1 MELNKPEGTFV
12 KRFKVVADIQA
23 MPTGMDAAT
32 FAKLCDA
39 GFIMY
44 DSSKGNRPKLYCVEG
59 DVDPITIPVFV
70 DTKGDEV
77 DIKDLQKQWEDDEYW
92 RKELYKCKQ
101 SPLHYFTNYLSVTAK
116 PSQEEI
122 NVYLTSIGMGATTD
136 SESQTPEEIKKVRE
150 EYAKTVLLEDLKNL
164 KPVKDKLL
172 EEYDVETKELLKDV
186 YAKHEL
192 TGSNEKMVIDKM
204 IADILKVKPKDA
216 PQKLKYYIEDKSGR
230 WDKSL
235 LRMTDIDELVRLWK
249 LI

>member
-70 DTKGDEV
+70 DTKGDEL

-101 SPLHYFTNYLSVTAK
+101 SPLYYFSNYVSPNVK

-122 NVYLTSIGMGATTD
+122 NAYLERIGMGATTD
-136 SESQTPEEIKKVRE
+136 SESQTPEKVKEVRGA
-150 EYAKTVLLEDLKNL
+150 YAKTVHLEDLKNI

-172 EEYDVETKELLKDV
+172 QEYDAETQELLKEV
-186 YAKHEL
+186 YEKHEL
-192 TGSNEKMVIDKM
+192 TGSNEKMTIDKM
-204 IADILKVKPKDA
+204 VTDILKVKPKDA
-216 PQKLKYYIEDKSGR
+216 PTKLKYYIEDKSGR
-230 WDKSL
+230 WDKPM